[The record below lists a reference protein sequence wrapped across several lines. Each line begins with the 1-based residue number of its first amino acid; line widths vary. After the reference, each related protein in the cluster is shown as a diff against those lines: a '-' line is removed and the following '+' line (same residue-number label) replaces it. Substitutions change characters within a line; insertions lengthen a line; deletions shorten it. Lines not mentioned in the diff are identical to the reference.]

1 MRRLALAVAFL
12 LLVPAASAPAQGPVV
27 KNTKGWIES
36 LAMDGSRV
44 AYAVEGGAGC
54 TKVFSWDVR
63 SGAGAVVSGQATCAA
78 DSTSTGGGVTEI
90 AVAGNHIA
98 WTVNLGGNTESSD
111 SLYTATLPVPRERL
125 LVTTIRKGDI
135 DGTLTGGW
143 IGGLVGSVDRIA
155 VNRWTTDA
163 AGTVATGTLQRVG
176 TKLTTLATGL
186 PALHAESLDQG
197 RVAVLRA
204 DGKVALYDADTGKV
218 LLTVAPSS
226 ARQVVLRKDYVVV
239 LTRTKTIEIFNS
251 RTGASV
257 GSWPVAAGASQL
269 DVHSGVAVY
278 AVGRNVHVLHLTD
291 GATGVIAVA
300 PRAVAGLQIE
310 APGIVYAYNT
320 VKGIRD
326 VGNLAF
332 VPLAKVNAVL

>member
-1 MRRLALAVAFL
+1 M
-12 LLVPAASAPAQGPVV
+12 V
-27 KNTKGWIES
+27 KNTKGWIEA
-36 LAMDGSRV
+36 LAMDGTRV

-54 TKVFSWDVR
+54 TKVFSWDV
-63 SGAGAVVSGQATCAA
+63 STGAGAVVSGQATCAA
-78 DSTSTGGGVTEI
+78 DSTSTGGGVTQI
-90 AVAGNHIA
+90 AVAGNRIA

-111 SLYTATLPVPRERL
+111 SLYTATLPAPKEQL
-125 LVTTIRKGDI
+125 LVTTVRKGDI

-143 IGGLVGSVDRIA
+143 IGGLVGGVDRIA

-163 AGTVATGTLQRVG
+163 AGTVAAGTLQRVG
-176 TKLTTLATGL
+176 TKLTTVAAGL
-186 PALHAESLDQG
+186 PTLHAESLDQR

-204 DGKVALYDADTGKV
+204 DGKVALYAADTGNV
-218 LLTVAPSS
+218 LLTVTPSS
-226 ARQVVLRKDYVVV
+226 ARQVVLRKDYIVV

-251 RTGASV
+251 RTGAPV
-257 GSWPVAAGASQL
+257 RSWPVAAGAGEL

-278 AVGRNVHVLHLTD
+278 AVGRSVYVLRLTD
-291 GATGVIAVA
+291 GATGVIATA
-300 PRAVAGLQIE
+300 PRAVESLQIE

-320 VKGIRD
+320 VKGISD